1 MEKPLLQQ
9 GIVKAALY
17 MRLSRDDEQAG
28 DSESIQ
34 NQRDI
39 LRAYAQSNGMV
50 IAGEYVDDGWSGT
63 NFNRPDFRRMIA
75 DIESGKINCVITK
88 DLSRLGRNYIEVGQY
103 TDYYFPKKG
112 VRYIAISDRVDTWND
127 DNDVAPFLNIFNE
140 FHAKQTSKKTRAVFE
155 SKFKNGMNCHSI
167 LPYGYCKDP
176 EHKGRILIHPEQAEV
191 VRTIFDMADSG
202 IGSKKIS
209 KWLYDHRIE
218 CPGYELY
225 KAEGKMKKQFE
236 GAPEDKRYSWNITR
250 IKKMLRNEYYIGNS
264 VHYRERTASFKD
276 KTRLHLQQ
284 DRWMVVENTHE
295 AIIPKDQFLS
305 VQRKMDSRYRTSS
318 GGFVQVF
325 SGIARCA
332 DCGKLLRFNISRY
345 KQDNAYMYLMCP
357 GKKAS
362 PRETCTAHYIR
373 YDALKQRVLEDIQAL
388 IQEFHI
394 DRDALMNRLMKS
406 DEEQRAADS
415 SGMVSVVE
423 RLQLRKDALE
433 AMFRKLYEDWAGGK
447 ITDENFNMMVER
459 IQQEQRKIGEK
470 LDSIHITE
478 RAASDEEERFLK
490 FSQIIQSITSPQ
502 ELTRELV
509 NALIDRIE
517 VHESE
522 GKKGS
527 RNKKQVVDIYYKFIG
542 ATR

>member
-34 NQRDI
+34 NQREI

-50 IAGEYVDDGWSGT
+50 IAGEYADDGWSGT
-63 NFNRPDFRRMIA
+63 NFNRPDFQRMIA

-112 VRYIAISDRVDTWND
+112 VRYIAISDRVDTLND

-176 EHKGRILIHPEQAEV
+176 EHKGRIIIHPEQAKV
-191 VRTIFDMADSG
+191 VRMIFDLADSG
-202 IGSKKIS
+202 IGSTKIC

-236 GAPEDKRYSWNITR
+236 GAPDDKKYSWNITR

-284 DRWMVVENTHE
+284 DRWMIVENTHE
-295 AIIPKDQFLS
+295 PIISKDQFLS
-305 VQRKMDSRYRTSS
+305 VQKKMDSRYKTSS

-345 KQDNAYMYLMCP
+345 YKDSEYMYLMCP
-357 GKKAS
+357 GKKAA
-362 PRETCTAHYIR
+362 PKETCSAHYIR
-373 YDALKQRVLEDIQAL
+373 YDVLKQRVLEDIQSMIREFRIDKEAMMSRL
-388 IQEFHI
+388 I
-394 DRDALMNRLMKS
+394 KS
-406 DEEQRAADS
+406 DEERRAADS
-415 SGMVSVVE
+415 SGILNAAD
-423 RLQLRKDALE
+423 RLQSRKSALE
-433 AMFRKLYEDWAGGK
+433 AMFRKLYEDWAAGK
-447 ITDENFNMMVER
+447 ITDENFNMMVDR
-459 IQQEQRKIGEK
+459 IQGEQKDIDEK
-470 LDSIHITE
+470 LGSISVAE
-478 RAASDEEERFLK
+478 RAVSDEEENFRK
-490 FSQIIQSITSPQ
+490 FSQIIQSITSPK

-522 GKKGS
+522 GEKGS

-542 ATR
+542 APK